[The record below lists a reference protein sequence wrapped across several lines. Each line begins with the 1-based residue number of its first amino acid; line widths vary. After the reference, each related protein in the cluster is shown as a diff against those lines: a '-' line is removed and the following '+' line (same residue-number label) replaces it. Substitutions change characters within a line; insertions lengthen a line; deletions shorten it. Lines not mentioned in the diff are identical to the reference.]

1 MSILNLEL
9 GPMVAQH
16 DHKFYRV
23 PMWKNDGKYFVYVRD
38 LNVRMYDDETLP
50 DCIKMRLS
58 MILAIDKK
66 FSNGGSKPTK
76 LDLFMNHV
84 GKEFEEIGWQL
95 DDEYFTLVLKTEELA
110 SLQGDTL
117 NKESSTDEH

>member
-16 DHKFYRV
+16 SHKFYRV
-23 PMWKNDGKYFVYVRD
+23 PMWKNDGKYFVYVRE
-38 LNVRMYDDETLP
+38 LVVRMYDDDTLP
-50 DCIKMRLS
+50 DCVKTKLS
-58 MILAIDKK
+58 MILARGKK
-66 FSNGGSKPTK
+66 FVDSGYEPTQ
-76 LDLFMNHV
+76 LDLFINHA